1 MEEEKSSE
9 AKSKIPSILIGVLV
23 VILLTAGSFWLF
35 GGEHYLAHKADID
48 YRFFHH
54 LEDDSNPINWISFLL
69 ETGQLA
75 GFLVFMASVLTITF
89 YKKKRKS

>member
-54 LEDDSNPINWISFLL
+54 VEDDSNPINWISFLL

-75 GFLVFMASVLTITF
+75 GFLVFSSSLLAVIL
-89 YKKKRKS
+89 YNRKRKN

>member
-1 MEEEKSSE
+1 MKEEKSSV

-35 GGEHYLAHKADID
+35 GGENYLAHKADID

-54 LEDDSNPINWISFLL
+54 MEDDSNPVNWIAFLL

-75 GFLVFMASVLTITF
+75 GFLVFSASVIIVIL
-89 YKKKRKS
+89 YNKRQ